1 MFRILASVLLLLTAV
16 RPATAQGIA
25 SASVSGNSV
34 SLVVSLPGNL
44 GADVSLTFESAT
56 GLSLANLGVSA
67 RLINPFD
74 PAVFLRLPF
83 GVVTSG
89 LPVMLRI
96 EPPAAGGLS
105 FSGVVRLEIHTHN
118 LNFYAAT
125 PLRFYS
131 APLGGPFRDITTQ
144 MGSGSYRARGTTG
157 GFSEFL
163 IVADLRPINSVI
175 TGKLNR
181 LEDALED
188 YEGAMPGSVY
198 DNLSARVAAARAHFG
213 SGETTAAIH
222 DLNEFIDVVVD
233 HQGTDIPNVWRSA
246 RDLDNVAGY
255 LRASAM
261 TLRFSLDLKRDLGL

>member
-34 SLVVSLPGNL
+34 TATISLPGNL
-44 GADVSLTFESAT
+44 GADVSLSFENVT
-56 GLSLANLGVSA
+56 GLSLANLGLSA
-67 RLINPFD
+67 QVTNPFD
-74 PAVFLRLPF
+74 PALFLRLPF
-83 GVVTSG
+83 GVIPSAF
-89 LPVMLRI
+89 PVMLRI

-105 FSGVVRLEIHTHN
+105 FSGVTRLEIHTHN

-125 PLRFYS
+125 PLRLYS
-131 APLGGPFRDITTQ
+131 ASLGGPFRDITTQ

-181 LEDALED
+181 LEDALEA

-198 DNLSARVAAARAHFG
+198 DDLSARLAAARSHFA
-213 SGETTAAIH
+213 SGATTAAIH
-222 DLNEFIDVVVD
+222 DLNDFIDTVVD

-255 LRASAM
+255 LRAGAL